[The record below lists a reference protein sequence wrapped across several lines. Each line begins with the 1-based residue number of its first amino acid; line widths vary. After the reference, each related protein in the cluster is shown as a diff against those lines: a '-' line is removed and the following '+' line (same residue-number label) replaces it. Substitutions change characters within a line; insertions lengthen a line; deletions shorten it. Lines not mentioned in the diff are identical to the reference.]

1 MTETGNSPLRRNKS
15 RLSRVFQ
22 GVLNNRFSR
31 AFVQRLVAL
40 TAIAAAPG
48 LWLVGVA
55 SSDRPGEADP
65 RVAAAVAQVQE
76 TAAAPYAAVAAVAES
91 VANPLLDP
99 DAMLVAP
106 ELVAQPLTAAEERS
120 LAEELDRLETH
131 HADRLV
137 SVIAS
142 AAAQAPS
149 PIPPSFL
156 LSIAFAETRGRV
168 LAVSPAGAA
177 GLAQATPA
185 AFLLEGYDGPLYVT
199 NQYLIG
205 TRAYIMKKPLG
216 DAVNIAEGVLEDDTT
231 HREALELLARAKEL
245 RRVGI
250 DELEALAPGAPE
262 VFWPRVL
269 AADEYNAETLDT
281 LERLL
286 EDGASDQ
293 RLKSFR
299 DRVRK
304 EYRTLLRVQQVNW
317 ERYGE
322 SLERERD
329 RVLAKHFGG
338 DADRVLIERPYEA
351 GEVLGEE
358 LDARFSPTRMAEFL
372 SRHALTKRRQALDLG
387 VPEEEVEAWT
397 AALYNGG
404 LVNVTRMRAGLMSS
418 IRETENYMEKVPEIR
433 QRLDGVTA
441 LAAP

>member
-1 MTETGNSPLRRNKS
+1 MGA
-15 RLSRVFQ
+15 
-22 GVLNNRFSR
+22 VLQNRFSR

-40 TAIAAAPG
+40 AAIAAAPG

-55 SSDRPGEADP
+55 SSERPGEADP
-65 RVAAAVAQVQE
+65 RLAAAVEQIQD
-76 TAAAPYAAVAAVAES
+76 TAAAPYAAAAAAES
-91 VANPLLDP
+91 AANPLLDP
-99 DAMLVAP
+99 DAMLVPP
-106 ELVAQPLTAAEERS
+106 ELVAQPLTAGEERS
-120 LAEELDRLETH
+120 LAAELDRLETH

-185 AFLLEGYDGPLYVT
+185 AFLLEGFDGPLYLT

-216 DAVNIAEGVLEDDTT
+216 DAVNIAEGVIEGDTGYQ
-231 HREALELLARAKEL
+231 EALDLLARAQEL

-250 DELEALAPGAPE
+250 DELEALAPRAPE
-262 VFWPRVL
+262 VFWPRVV

-286 EDGASDQ
+286 AERASEK
-293 RLKSFR
+293 RLASFR

-329 RVLAKHFGG
+329 RVLAKRFGG
-338 DADRVLIERPYEA
+338 DADRVLVERPYEA

-372 SRHALTKRRQALDLG
+372 HRHALTKRQQALDLG
-387 VPEEEVEAWT
+387 VPEDEVEAWT

-404 LVNVTRMRAGLMSS
+404 LVNVTRMRAGLMGS
-418 IRETENYMEKVPEIR
+418 IRETESYMEKVPEIR